1 VNIPGKSSRPY
12 ATEKRDA
19 KAAETRARL
28 VAAALAILREPGG
41 HMLSLD
47 AVAKAAG
54 VTRLTVYN
62 QFGSRNGLLEA
73 AFDAVAEQ
81 GNLASL
87 ADAMAMPE
95 PRGALAGVVRTF
107 CDFWMAHDGLG
118 GIFAAAAQDAEL
130 GAALAARNA
139 RRRALLGVLVDRQG
153 VAAGQAKAD
162 MVDLLFTLTSFATFS
177 SLRNEQRDGA
187 AVCALLLPLCDRIL
201 SGAADTAPSG

>member
-1 VNIPGKSSRPY
+1 MRLPSKAIWPAWPMRWRCRSRAGRSPGWFAPS
-12 ATEKRDA
+12 
-19 KAAETRARL
+19 
-28 VAAALAILREPGG
+28 AI
-41 HMLSLD
+41 S
-47 AVAKAAG
+47 
-54 VTRLTVYN
+54 
-62 QFGSRNGLLEA
+62 
-73 AFDAVAEQ
+73 
-81 GNLASL
+81 
-87 ADAMAMPE
+87 
-95 PRGALAGVVRTF
+95 
-107 CDFWMAHDGLG
+107 
-118 GIFAAAAQDAEL
+118 AAAQDAEL